1 MEYLPGPGSH
11 IFVYGGKKMW
21 LGINEQQTLLTGW
34 ENKPTK
40 YEDLT
45 ITTYGRDAAL
55 LRKLV

>member
-1 MEYLPGPGSH
+1 
-11 IFVYGGKKMW
+11 MW